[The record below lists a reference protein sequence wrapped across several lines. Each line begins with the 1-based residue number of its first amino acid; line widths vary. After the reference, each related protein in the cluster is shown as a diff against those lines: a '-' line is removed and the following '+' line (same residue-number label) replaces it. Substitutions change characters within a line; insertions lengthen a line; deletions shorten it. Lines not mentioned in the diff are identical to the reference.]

1 MDRILHNV
9 DNAHK
14 ILQLTSDTLI
24 LVDKNGTCLD
34 IDPHSDLWFLQEDRL
49 LGKNLFNLLP
59 DHTFQKLLPDFRR
72 VTQQGITVNRN
83 YRLPLEGGETYYFK
97 CIMQPYDGDKVLCQ
111 YRDITARSNVKLQL
125 ERTNYELKEIQK
137 AAQIG
142 QWKYSSRE
150 KTFYYRG
157 YNGIV
162 CTEEERSINF
172 QDYYETIL
180 SEDLPAVN
188 TWMEANRREL
198 LKEYIEYRIL
208 LEGQV
213 YYMRQQCYL
222 RNEEEDGNIVLE
234 GYIQNITDIQRK
246 RNDINTLTH
255 AINNAKESV
264 YAARRD
270 GTLIFA
276 NRQFRLNHR
285 IAEQADLSLI
295 RVFDVVGDM
304 TCIEDWEE
312 RYRSIREG
320 QTLNFLAYQPL
331 KHDKNTL
338 AFEGTMYSVTTD
350 DGEET
355 FWSFTHDISERIRYE
370 SQIKRFNRIMDTTME
385 NIPAGIVV
393 KDIEN
398 DFRYIYRNRESYNRD
413 ISSEN
418 AIGMNDFDYYPP
430 EMAQQKR
437 KEDMEIAAT
446 GKGMHWIMEG
456 KDKNG
461 NLLILDKQKIMVESE
476 DFSPII
482 VSIEWDITQLELMR
496 RELIESKEKAETSDK
511 LKSAFLANMSHEIRT
526 PLNAIV
532 GFSRI
537 ISESDNAE
545 ERREYYEIVD
555 ANNERLLQLINEIL
569 DLSKIESGI
578 VEFTYGPV
586 RLHTLCKEIHDAHVF
601 RCPQGVELRF
611 DSPDEALS
619 IHSDKNRIFQV
630 FSNLIGNAF
639 KFTTE
644 GSVSYGYKQ
653 EGERVVFYVKDTGLG
668 IEPEKLGRV
677 FQRFAKLNNFA
688 QGTGLG
694 LSICKTIIERLGG
707 EIAVSS
713 EVGTGT
719 TFTFWLPLE
728 NVIQDTETGTN
739 SHLPGEAV
747 GTQPSEVLPAK
758 EDTTRPKEETT
769 EKEEDL
775 RATAVGTEKA
785 TILIAED
792 TDSNFDL
799 LNAILGRKYRL
810 VRAKDGMEAVT
821 MYDEVNPDLI
831 LMDIK
836 MPNLDGLEATRI
848 IRQLSA
854 EVPIIA
860 QSAYAYEHDR
870 NAAEEAGCNDFISKP
885 IAQEKLKEK
894 IKKWLKYTNSPRITR
909 IDTDFLGVCL
919 NSA

>member
-1 MDRILHNV
+1 MDRILHDV

-894 IKKWLKYTNSPRITR
+894 IKKWLK
-909 IDTDFLGVCL
+909 
-919 NSA
+919 

>member
-1 MDRILHNV
+1 MDRILHDV

-234 GYIQNITDIQRK
+234 GYIQNITDILRK

-418 AIGMNDFDYYPP
+418 AIGMNDFDYYPL

-688 QGTGLG
+688 QSTGLG

-758 EDTTRPKEETT
+758 EDTPRPKEETT

-775 RATAVGTEKA
+775 RTTAVETEKA

-810 VRAKDGMEAVT
+810 VRARDGMEAVT

-894 IKKWLKYTNSPRITR
+894 IKKWLK
-909 IDTDFLGVCL
+909 
-919 NSA
+919 

>member
-885 IAQEKLKEK
+885 IAQK
-894 IKKWLKYTNSPRITR
+894 S
-909 IDTDFLGVCL
+909 
-919 NSA
+919 

>member
-1 MDRILHNV
+1 MDRILHDV

-150 KTFYYRG
+150 RTFYYRG

-728 NVIQDTETGTN
+728 NVIQDTE
-739 SHLPGEAV
+739 
-747 GTQPSEVLPAK
+747 QPLARRS
-758 EDTTRPKEETT
+758 R
-769 EKEEDL
+769 
-775 RATAVGTEKA
+775 RNTAVGSAPGQRGYAPPQRGNDGKGRGPSDNRSRNRESHH
-785 TILIAED
+785 
-792 TDSNFDL
+792 TDS
-799 LNAILGRKYRL
+799 RRH
-810 VRAKDGMEAVT
+810 
-821 MYDEVNPDLI
+821 
-831 LMDIK
+831 
-836 MPNLDGLEATRI
+836 
-848 IRQLSA
+848 RQQLRPA
-854 EVPIIA
+854 ERY
-860 QSAYAYEHDR
+860 S
-870 NAAEEAGCNDFISKP
+870 G
-885 IAQEKLKEK
+885 
-894 IKKWLKYTNSPRITR
+894 
-909 IDTDFLGVCL
+909 
-919 NSA
+919 

>member
-1 MDRILHNV
+1 MDYVLYLLRALYRVKWWILLGTALITAIVYFRTGNLKGGYNVEATLYTGVVSGYGVEESTKVDWALAQNSMDNLINIIQAESTLKRVSLRLFSRILV
-9 DNAHK
+9 KGSPDKDN
-14 ILQLTSDTLI
+14 
-24 LVDKNGTCLD
+24 
-34 IDPHSDLWFLQEDRL
+34 E
-49 LGKNLFNLLP
+49 
-59 DHTFQKLLPDFRR
+59 
-72 VTQQGITVNRN
+72 GITAASYN
-83 YRLPLEGGETYYFK
+83 YTYNHMK
-97 CIMQPYDGDKVLCQ
+97 NSPDGKALIALID
-111 YRDITARSNVKLQL
+111 
-125 ERTNYELKEIQK
+125 RT
-137 AAQIG
+137 
-142 QWKYSSRE
+142 
-150 KTFYYRG
+150 
-157 YNGIV
+157 
-162 CTEEERSINF
+162 
-172 QDYYETIL
+172 
-180 SEDLPAVN
+180 SED
-188 TWMEANRREL
+188 
-198 LKEYIEYRIL
+198 
-208 LEGQV
+208 
-213 YYMRQQCYL
+213 
-222 RNEEEDGNIVLE
+222 
-234 GYIQNITDIQRK
+234 IQNITDIQRK

-758 EDTTRPKEETT
+758 EDTPRPKEETT

-775 RATAVGTEKA
+775 RTTAAGTEKA

-810 VRAKDGMEAVT
+810 VRARDGMEAVT

-894 IKKWLKYTNSPRITR
+894 IKKWLK
-909 IDTDFLGVCL
+909 
-919 NSA
+919 

>member
-1 MDRILHNV
+1 MNRILHDV

-312 RYRSIREG
+312 RYHSIREG
-320 QTLNFLAYQPL
+320 QTLNFLAYHPL

-758 EDTTRPKEETT
+758 EDTPRPKEETT

-775 RATAVGTEKA
+775 RTTAVETEKA

-810 VRAKDGMEAVT
+810 VRARDGMEAVT

-894 IKKWLKYTNSPRITR
+894 IKKWLK
-909 IDTDFLGVCL
+909 
-919 NSA
+919 

>member
-1 MDRILHNV
+1 MDRILHDV

-285 IAEQADLSLI
+285 IAEQADLSQI

-758 EDTTRPKEETT
+758 EDTPRPKEETT

-775 RATAVGTEKA
+775 RTTAVETEKA

-885 IAQEKLKEK
+885 IAQEK
-894 IKKWLKYTNSPRITR
+894 IKKWLK
-909 IDTDFLGVCL
+909 
-919 NSA
+919 

>member
-1 MDRILHNV
+1 MDRILHDV

-320 QTLNFLAYQPL
+320 QTLNFLAYHPL

-370 SQIKRFNRIMDTTME
+370 SQIKRFNRIMDTTM
-385 NIPAGIVV
+385 
-393 KDIEN
+393 EN

-747 GTQPSEVLPAK
+747 GTQPSEVLPGK
-758 EDTTRPKEETT
+758 EDTPCPKEETT

-775 RATAVGTEKA
+775 RATAAGTEKA

-799 LNAILGRKYRL
+799 LNAILGRKYHL
-810 VRAKDGMEAVT
+810 VRARDGMEAVT

-894 IKKWLKYTNSPRITR
+894 IKKWLK
-909 IDTDFLGVCL
+909 
-919 NSA
+919 

>member
-1 MDRILHNV
+1 MDRILHDV

-418 AIGMNDFDYYPP
+418 AIGMNDFDYYPL

-758 EDTTRPKEETT
+758 EDTPRPKEETT

-775 RATAVGTEKA
+775 RATAAGTEQA

-792 TDSNFDL
+792 TDSNFAL

-810 VRAKDGMEAVT
+810 VRARDGMEAVT

-894 IKKWLKYTNSPRITR
+894 IKKWLK
-909 IDTDFLGVCL
+909 
-919 NSA
+919 

>member
-758 EDTTRPKEETT
+758 EDTPRPKEETT

-775 RATAVGTEKA
+775 RTTAAGTEKA

-810 VRAKDGMEAVT
+810 VRARDGMEAVT

-894 IKKWLKYTNSPRITR
+894 IKKWLK
-909 IDTDFLGVCL
+909 
-919 NSA
+919 

>member
-1 MDRILHNV
+1 MDRILHDV

-150 KTFYYRG
+150 RTFYYRG

-476 DFSPII
+476 DLSPII

-619 IHSDKNRIFQV
+619 IH
-630 FSNLIGNAF
+630 
-639 KFTTE
+639 
-644 GSVSYGYKQ
+644 
-653 EGERVVFYVKDTGLG
+653 
-668 IEPEKLGRV
+668 
-677 FQRFAKLNNFA
+677 
-688 QGTGLG
+688 
-694 LSICKTIIERLGG
+694 
-707 EIAVSS
+707 
-713 EVGTGT
+713 
-719 TFTFWLPLE
+719 
-728 NVIQDTETGTN
+728 
-739 SHLPGEAV
+739 
-747 GTQPSEVLPAK
+747 
-758 EDTTRPKEETT
+758 
-769 EKEEDL
+769 
-775 RATAVGTEKA
+775 
-785 TILIAED
+785 
-792 TDSNFDL
+792 
-799 LNAILGRKYRL
+799 
-810 VRAKDGMEAVT
+810 
-821 MYDEVNPDLI
+821 
-831 LMDIK
+831 
-836 MPNLDGLEATRI
+836 
-848 IRQLSA
+848 
-854 EVPIIA
+854 
-860 QSAYAYEHDR
+860 
-870 NAAEEAGCNDFISKP
+870 
-885 IAQEKLKEK
+885 
-894 IKKWLKYTNSPRITR
+894 
-909 IDTDFLGVCL
+909 
-919 NSA
+919 

>member
-1 MDRILHNV
+1 MDRILHDV

-688 QGTGLG
+688 QDTGLG

-758 EDTTRPKEETT
+758 EETT

-775 RATAVGTEKA
+775 RATAAGTEKA

-799 LNAILGRKYRL
+799 LNAILGRKYHL

-894 IKKWLKYTNSPRITR
+894 IKKWLK
-909 IDTDFLGVCL
+909 
-919 NSA
+919 

>member
-1 MDRILHNV
+1 MDRILHDV

-150 KTFYYRG
+150 RTFYYRG

-355 FWSFTHDISERIRYE
+355 FWSFTHDISEHIRYE

-758 EDTTRPKEETT
+758 EETT

-775 RATAVGTEKA
+775 RATAAGTEKA

-799 LNAILGRKYRL
+799 LNAILGRKYHL

-894 IKKWLKYTNSPRITR
+894 IKKWLK
-909 IDTDFLGVCL
+909 
-919 NSA
+919 

>member
-1 MDRILHNV
+1 MDRILHDV

-49 LGKNLFNLLP
+49 LGTNLFNLVP
-59 DHTFQKLLPDFRR
+59 DNTFQTLLPDFRR

-150 KTFYYRG
+150 RTFYYRG

-172 QDYYETIL
+172 HDYYETIL

-758 EDTTRPKEETT
+758 EDTPRPKEETT

-775 RATAVGTEKA
+775 RATAAGTEQA

-810 VRAKDGMEAVT
+810 VRARDGMEAVT

-885 IAQEKLKEK
+885 IAQEKIKEK
-894 IKKWLKYTNSPRITR
+894 IKKWLK
-909 IDTDFLGVCL
+909 
-919 NSA
+919 

>member
-150 KTFYYRG
+150 RTFYYRG

-688 QGTGLG
+688 QSTGLG

-758 EDTTRPKEETT
+758 EDTPRPKEETT

-775 RATAVGTEKA
+775 RTTAVETEKA

-810 VRAKDGMEAVT
+810 VRARDGMEAVT

-894 IKKWLKYTNSPRITR
+894 IKKWLK
-909 IDTDFLGVCL
+909 
-919 NSA
+919 

>member
-150 KTFYYRG
+150 RTFYYRG

-270 GTLIFA
+270 GTLMFA

-758 EDTTRPKEETT
+758 EDTPRPKEETT

-775 RATAVGTEKA
+775 RATAAGTEQA

-810 VRAKDGMEAVT
+810 VRARDGMEAVT

-894 IKKWLKYTNSPRITR
+894 IKKWLK
-909 IDTDFLGVCL
+909 
-919 NSA
+919 

>member
-1 MDRILHNV
+1 MDRILHDV

-150 KTFYYRG
+150 RTFYYRG

-758 EDTTRPKEETT
+758 EDTPRPKEETT

-775 RATAVGTEKA
+775 RATAAGTEKA

-810 VRAKDGMEAVT
+810 VRARDGMEAVT

-885 IAQEKLKEK
+885 IAQEKIKEK
-894 IKKWLKYTNSPRITR
+894 IKKWLK
-909 IDTDFLGVCL
+909 
-919 NSA
+919 

>member
-1 MDRILHNV
+1 MDRILHDV

-719 TFTFWLPLE
+719 TFTFW
-728 NVIQDTETGTN
+728 
-739 SHLPGEAV
+739 
-747 GTQPSEVLPAK
+747 
-758 EDTTRPKEETT
+758 
-769 EKEEDL
+769 
-775 RATAVGTEKA
+775 
-785 TILIAED
+785 
-792 TDSNFDL
+792 
-799 LNAILGRKYRL
+799 
-810 VRAKDGMEAVT
+810 
-821 MYDEVNPDLI
+821 
-831 LMDIK
+831 
-836 MPNLDGLEATRI
+836 
-848 IRQLSA
+848 
-854 EVPIIA
+854 
-860 QSAYAYEHDR
+860 
-870 NAAEEAGCNDFISKP
+870 
-885 IAQEKLKEK
+885 
-894 IKKWLKYTNSPRITR
+894 
-909 IDTDFLGVCL
+909 
-919 NSA
+919 

>member
-1 MDRILHNV
+1 MDRILHDV

-234 GYIQNITDIQRK
+234 GYIQNITDIQRR

-285 IAEQADLSLI
+285 IAEQADLSQI

-482 VSIEWDITQLELMR
+482 VSIEWDITQLELMH

-578 VEFTYGPV
+578 VEFTYRPV

-758 EDTTRPKEETT
+758 EDTPRPKEETT

-775 RATAVGTEKA
+775 RATAAGTEQA

-810 VRAKDGMEAVT
+810 VRARDGMEAVT

-894 IKKWLKYTNSPRITR
+894 IKKWLK
-909 IDTDFLGVCL
+909 
-919 NSA
+919 

>member
-644 GSVSYGYKQ
+644 GRVSYGYKQ

-758 EDTTRPKEETT
+758 EDTPRPKEETT

-775 RATAVGTEKA
+775 RATAAGTEQA

-810 VRAKDGMEAVT
+810 VRARDGMEAVT

-894 IKKWLKYTNSPRITR
+894 IKKWLK
-909 IDTDFLGVCL
+909 
-919 NSA
+919 

>member
-1 MDRILHNV
+1 MDRILHDV

-320 QTLNFLAYQPL
+320 QTLNFLAYHPL

-775 RATAVGTEKA
+775 RTTAAGTEKA

-810 VRAKDGMEAVT
+810 VRARDGMEAVT

-860 QSAYAYEHDR
+860 QSAYAYEHNR

-894 IKKWLKYTNSPRITR
+894 IKKWLK
-909 IDTDFLGVCL
+909 
-919 NSA
+919 

>member
-860 QSAYAYEHDR
+860 QSPYAYEHDR

-894 IKKWLKYTNSPRITR
+894 IKKWLK
-909 IDTDFLGVCL
+909 
-919 NSA
+919 

>member
-1 MDRILHNV
+1 MDRILHDV

-34 IDPHSDLWFLQEDRL
+34 IAPHSDLWFLQEDRL

-150 KTFYYRG
+150 RTFYYRG

-758 EDTTRPKEETT
+758 EETT

-775 RATAVGTEKA
+775 RATAAGTEKA

-799 LNAILGRKYRL
+799 LNAILGRKYHL

-894 IKKWLKYTNSPRITR
+894 IKKWLK
-909 IDTDFLGVCL
+909 
-919 NSA
+919 

>member
-162 CTEEERSINF
+162 CREEERSINF
-172 QDYYETIL
+172 QDYYEPIL

-234 GYIQNITDIQRK
+234 GYIQNITDMQRK

-370 SQIKRFNRIMDTTME
+370 SQIKRFNRIMDPTME

-532 GFSRI
+532 GFSQLLSNPDLPLEDEEKLEFSSLVQHN
-537 ISESDNAE
+537 SE
-545 ERREYYEIVD
+545 
-555 ANNERLLQLINEIL
+555 LLTTLVNDIL
-569 DLSKIESGI
+569 DLSALESGKYTMNLTSCHCN
-578 VEFTYGPV
+578 EMC
-586 RLHTLCKEIHDAHVF
+586 RLILSTVMDRKAEGVKLYYTSEVADDFQITTDEQRLQQVLINFLTNAEKHTEKGEIHLH
-601 RCPQGVELRF
+601 CSLTEY
-611 DSPDEALS
+611 PD
-619 IHSDKNRIFQV
+619 RITF
-630 FSNLIGNAF
+630 
-639 KFTTE
+639 
-644 GSVSYGYKQ
+644 SVS
-653 EGERVVFYVKDTGLG
+653 DTGPG
-668 IEPEKLGRV
+668 IPADKMDSVFERFKKLDE
-677 FQRFAKLNNFA
+677 FK
-688 QGTGLG
+688 QGSGLG
-694 LSICKTIIERLGG
+694 LNICRTIAERLHG
-707 EIAVSS
+707 EVKVDKSYTNGARFLLI
-713 EVGTGT
+713 
-719 TFTFWLPLE
+719 LPL
-728 NVIQDTETGTN
+728 
-739 SHLPGEAV
+739 
-747 GTQPSEVLPAK
+747 K
-758 EDTTRPKEETT
+758 
-769 EKEEDL
+769 
-775 RATAVGTEKA
+775 
-785 TILIAED
+785 
-792 TDSNFDL
+792 
-799 LNAILGRKYRL
+799 
-810 VRAKDGMEAVT
+810 
-821 MYDEVNPDLI
+821 
-831 LMDIK
+831 
-836 MPNLDGLEATRI
+836 
-848 IRQLSA
+848 
-854 EVPIIA
+854 
-860 QSAYAYEHDR
+860 
-870 NAAEEAGCNDFISKP
+870 
-885 IAQEKLKEK
+885 
-894 IKKWLKYTNSPRITR
+894 
-909 IDTDFLGVCL
+909 
-919 NSA
+919 

>member
-555 ANNERLLQLINEIL
+555 ANNEQLLQLINEIL

-894 IKKWLKYTNSPRITR
+894 IKKWLK
-909 IDTDFLGVCL
+909 
-919 NSA
+919 

>member
-1 MDRILHNV
+1 MDRILHDV

-437 KEDMEIAAT
+437 KEDMKIAAT

-526 PLNAIV
+526 PLNALV

-747 GTQPSEVLPAK
+747 GSAPGQRGYALPQRGNDGKGRGPSGNRSRNGESHH
-758 EDTTRPKEETT
+758 
-769 EKEEDL
+769 
-775 RATAVGTEKA
+775 
-785 TILIAED
+785 
-792 TDSNFDL
+792 TDS
-799 LNAILGRKYRL
+799 RRH
-810 VRAKDGMEAVT
+810 
-821 MYDEVNPDLI
+821 
-831 LMDIK
+831 
-836 MPNLDGLEATRI
+836 
-848 IRQLSA
+848 RQQLRPA
-854 EVPIIA
+854 ERY
-860 QSAYAYEHDR
+860 S
-870 NAAEEAGCNDFISKP
+870 G
-885 IAQEKLKEK
+885 
-894 IKKWLKYTNSPRITR
+894 
-909 IDTDFLGVCL
+909 
-919 NSA
+919 